1 MWYKIKLPI
10 LSAFIFSCLSVPAS
24 GGSGPL
30 TNVGTTAA
38 SFLEVGIGSRA
49 IAMGGAFVAVAND
62 ASGIYWNPAGI
73 SRIRTREF
81 IFEHI
86 NWLVDISINHVGA
99 VIPLQRYGSLG
110 AFVTSVTTPRMVV
123 RTVEYADGTGEY
135 FNASNLVFGLSYA
148 KNLTDRFSL
157 GMNVKYIS
165 ERIWHE
171 QAQSIALDIGTLYN
185 TGLGSLVIG
194 ASISNF
200 GSSMQLDGSDLIIY
214 YDTAPLI
221 DGNND
226 RIMGKLLTDE
236 WPLPLNMQFGGS
248 YTFRKTKAAQ
258 LVISVDALHPVNNT
272 ESVNAGFE
280 WSLFNALFI
289 RGGYKALGQQDS
301 EEGLTL
307 GGGLRYKLFGSSAI
321 RVDYAYADFGHL
333 KGVQRFTLFLQF

>member
-1 MWYKIKLPI
+1 MWNEGKLPI
-10 LSAFIFSCLSVPAS
+10 LLAIIFSFLSVPAA
-24 GGSGPL
+24 GDTGRL

-73 SRIRTREF
+73 SRLRNGEF

-86 NWLVDISINHVGA
+86 DWLIDISFNHVGA

-110 AFVTSVTTPRMVV
+110 AFVTSVTIPRMKV

-157 GMNVKYIS
+157 GMNVKYLS

-194 ASISNF
+194 ACISNF

-226 RIMGKLLTDE
+226 RIMGKILTDE
-236 WPLPLNMQFGGS
+236 WPIPLNMQFGVS
-248 YTFRKTKAAQ
+248 YTFLNTKATR
-258 LVISVDALHPVNNT
+258 LVMAVDALHPINNT
-272 ESVNAGFE
+272 ESVNTGFE
-280 WSLFNALFI
+280 WSLFNTLFI
-289 RGGYKALGQQDS
+289 RGGYKAIGQQDS

-333 KGVQRFTLFLQF
+333 EGVQRFTLYLQF

>member
-1 MWYKIKLPI
+1 MWNEGKLPI
-10 LSAFIFSCLSVPAS
+10 LLAIIFSFLSVPAA
-24 GGSGPL
+24 GDTGRL

-73 SRIRTREF
+73 SRLRNGEF

-86 NWLVDISINHVGA
+86 DWLIDISFNHVGA

-110 AFVTSVTTPRMVV
+110 AFVTSVTIPRMKV

-194 ASISNF
+194 ACISNF
-200 GSSMQLDGSDLIIY
+200 GS
-214 YDTAPLI
+214 
-221 DGNND
+221 
-226 RIMGKLLTDE
+226 
-236 WPLPLNMQFGGS
+236 
-248 YTFRKTKAAQ
+248 
-258 LVISVDALHPVNNT
+258 
-272 ESVNAGFE
+272 
-280 WSLFNALFI
+280 
-289 RGGYKALGQQDS
+289 
-301 EEGLTL
+301 
-307 GGGLRYKLFGSSAI
+307 
-321 RVDYAYADFGHL
+321 
-333 KGVQRFTLFLQF
+333 

>member
-1 MWYKIKLPI
+1 MWNEAKLTILLAII
-10 LSAFIFSCLSVPAS
+10 LSCLPVSAS
-24 GGSGPL
+24 GNTG
-30 TNVGTTAA
+30 VGTTAA
-38 SFLEVGIGSRA
+38 SFLEVGVGSRA
-49 IAMGGAFVAVAND
+49 VAMGGAFVAVAND

-73 SRIRTREF
+73 SRLRKGEF

-86 NWLVDISINHVGA
+86 DWLIDVNFNHVGV
-99 VIPLQRYGSLG
+99 VIPLQRYGSFG
-110 AFVTSVTTPRMVV
+110 AFVTSVTIPRMEV
-123 RTVEYADGTGEY
+123 RTVEYADGTGEF

-171 QAQSIALDIGTLYN
+171 QAQSIALDIGTLYH

-194 ASISNF
+194 ACISNF

-214 YDTAPLI
+214 YDADPLI

-236 WPLPLNMQFGGS
+236 WPLPLNMQFGVS
-248 YTFRKTKAAQ
+248 YTFLNSKATK
-258 LVISVDALHPVNNT
+258 LVMAVDAIHPINNT

-280 WSLFNALFI
+280 WGFFNTFFI

-307 GGGLRYKLFGSSAI
+307 GGGLRYKLFGSSTI
-321 RVDYAYADFGHL
+321 RIDYAYADFGRL
-333 KGVQRFTLFLQF
+333 EDVQRFTLFLQF